1 MATYNY
7 NEIAKRTRNAY
18 NYTKESRKF
27 DVVLVQYDSFF
38 VAFDDDAKTIMSDA
52 SDFVKHYED
61 NFAVISCSNLGKVI
75 QRVIFKT
82 ACNVHIV

>member
-18 NYTKESRKF
+18 NYTKEHRKF

-38 VAFDDDAKTIMSDA
+38 VAFDDDAKTIMNEA
-52 SDFVKHYED
+52 KAWVRHYED
-61 NFAVISCSNLGKVI
+61 NFAVITASNLGHVV

>member
-18 NYTKESRKF
+18 NYSKEHHQF
-27 DVVLVQYDSFF
+27 DVVLIQYDNFF
-38 VAFDDDAKTIMSDA
+38 VAFNDDAKTIMTEA

-61 NFAVISCSNLGKVI
+61 NFAVISASNLGKVVK
-75 QRVIFKT
+75 RVIFKT
-82 ACNVHIV
+82 ACNIHIV

>member
-7 NEIAKRTRNAY
+7 NEIAKRTRNFY

-27 DVVLVQYDSFF
+27 DVVLVQYDNFF
-38 VAFDDDAKTIMSDA
+38 VTFNDDAKTIMTEA

-61 NFAVISCSNLGKVI
+61 NFAVVLSSNLGKVV

-82 ACNVHIV
+82 ACNIHIV

>member
-18 NYTKESRKF
+18 NYTKKNHKF
-27 DVVLVQYDSFF
+27 DVVLVQYDNLF
-38 VAFDDDAKTIMSDA
+38 VAFNDDAKTLMTDA
-52 SDFVKHYED
+52 SEFVKHYED
-61 NFAVISCSNLGKVI
+61 NFAVITASNLGKVV

-82 ACNVHIV
+82 ACNIHIV

>member
-18 NYTKESRKF
+18 NYTKENHKF
-27 DVVLVQYDSFF
+27 DVVLVQYDNFF
-38 VAFDDDAKTIMSDA
+38 VAFGDDAKTIMTDA
-52 SDFVKHYED
+52 GEFVKHYED
-61 NFAVISCSNLGKVI
+61 NFAVVLSSNLGRVV

-82 ACNVHIV
+82 ACNIHIV

>member
-38 VAFDDDAKTIMSDA
+38 VAFDDDAKTIINEA

-61 NFAVISCSNLGKVI
+61 NFAVVLSSNLGKVV

>member
-18 NYTKESRKF
+18 NYTKEGRKF
-27 DVVLVQYDSFF
+27 DVVLVQYDNFF
-38 VAFDDDAKTIMSDA
+38 VAFDDDAKTIMNEA
-52 SDFVKHYED
+52 KAWVRHYED
-61 NFAVISCSNLGKVI
+61 NFVVITASNLGHVV

>member
-18 NYTKESRKF
+18 NYTKEHRKF
-27 DVVLVQYDSFF
+27 DVVLVQYDNFF
-38 VAFDDDAKTIMSDA
+38 VAFDDDAKTIMNEA

-61 NFAVISCSNLGKVI
+61 NFAVVLSSNLGKVV

-82 ACNVHIV
+82 ACNIHIV

>member
-18 NYTKESRKF
+18 NYTKENHKF
-27 DVVLVQYDSFF
+27 DVVLVQYDNFF
-38 VAFDDDAKTIMSDA
+38 VAFNDDAKTLMTDA
-52 SDFVKHYED
+52 SEFVKHYED
-61 NFAVISCSNLGKVI
+61 NFAVVLSSNLGKVV

-82 ACNVHIV
+82 VCNIHIV

>member
-27 DVVLVQYDSFF
+27 DVVLVQYDNFF
-38 VAFDDDAKTIMSDA
+38 VAFDDDAKTIMTEA

-61 NFAVISCSNLGKVI
+61 NFAVVLSSNLGKVV

-82 ACNVHIV
+82 ACNIHIV

>member
-18 NYTKESRKF
+18 NYSKGHRQFE
-27 DVVLVQYDSFF
+27 VVLIQYDNFF
-38 VAFDDDAKTIMSDA
+38 VTFDDDAKTIMTEA

-61 NFAVISCSNLGKVI
+61 NFAVVLSSNLGKVV

>member
-18 NYTKESRKF
+18 NYTKENHKF
-27 DVVLVQYDSFF
+27 DVVLVQYDNLF
-38 VAFDDDAKTIMSDA
+38 VAFNDDAKTLMTDA
-52 SDFVKHYED
+52 SEFVKHYED
-61 NFAVISCSNLGKVI
+61 NFAVITASNLGRVV

-82 ACNVHIV
+82 ACNIHIV

>member
-18 NYTKESRKF
+18 NYTKEHRKF
-27 DVVLVQYDSFF
+27 DVVLVQYDNFF
-38 VAFDDDAKTIMSDA
+38 VAFDDDAKTIMNAA

-61 NFAVISCSNLGKVI
+61 NFAVVLSSNLGKVV

-82 ACNVHIV
+82 ACNIHIV